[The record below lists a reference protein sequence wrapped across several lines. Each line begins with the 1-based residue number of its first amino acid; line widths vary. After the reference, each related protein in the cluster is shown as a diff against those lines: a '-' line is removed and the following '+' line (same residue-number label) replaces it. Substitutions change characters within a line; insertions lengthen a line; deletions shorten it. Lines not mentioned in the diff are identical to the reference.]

1 MPHISGG
8 WGDRMRYRPAFL
20 ELSPGLKDLQ
30 AGLTVAIVALPLSL
44 AIAIAS
50 GVPPDR
56 GLVTA
61 IVGGFLVSALGG
73 TRHQIGGPAG
83 AFIVLVAACVSAI
96 GIEGLILATIM
107 SGIMLAI
114 LGALRLG
121 GAIRF
126 VPYPVILGFT
136 AGIAVIIGASQLSD
150 LLGLSLSEPEPG
162 ELLPKLGALWHARAT
177 AQPAALLVA
186 ALTIGT
192 ILGVQR
198 LAPRLPSLL
207 MGVAVATLA
216 AQLLPAE
223 TILDRFGALPGGLPM
238 PALPQIST
246 ATLVAALPFALGFTL
261 LGAIESLLSG
271 MVADQM
277 SGSRMRPND
286 ELIGQG
292 IANIGVGLFGGFC
305 TTGTIARTATNVKAG
320 SRGPASGMIHAGLLL
335 FLMVAAPLLGA
346 IPLAGL
352 AGLLM
357 IVSWK
362 MIEWHAL
369 RSLWHIDR
377 TEAGVAAATFLTV
390 ILGDLVMGIAVGTA
404 LAGMVFITRMAQDGH
419 AEPAA
424 LPPDAQREGEMIV
437 HLRGPLFFASV
448 ARIERVLDRVPEQP
462 RLMVLDLAGVSVID
476 QSGGQMLADLG
487 ARMAR
492 HDCLVVLTGARP
504 ALAAQLPPQMA
515 RADSPDQA
523 REMTGL

>member
-1 MPHISGG
+1 
-8 WGDRMRYRPAFL
+8 MRYRPAFL
-20 ELSPGLKDLQ
+20 DLSPGLKDLQ

-96 GIEGLILATIM
+96 GIEGLILATVM

-150 LLGLSLSEPEPG
+150 LLGLSLSGPEPG
-162 ELLPKLGALWHARAT
+162 ALLPKLAALWQARGT

-238 PALPQIST
+238 PALPQINA

-335 FLMVAAPLLGA
+335 LFLIVAAPLLGA

-369 RSLWHIDR
+369 RSLWRIDR

-390 ILGDLVMGIAVGTA
+390 VLGDLVMGIAVGTA
-404 LAGMVFITRMAQDGH
+404 LAGMTFIARMAQDGS

-492 HDCLVVLTGARP
+492 HNCRVVLTGASR
-504 ALAAQLPPQMA
+504 ALAAQLPPHMA
-515 RADSPDQA
+515 RADSLDQA
-523 REMTGL
+523 RGLEGL